1 MSFISSMAGSVVP
14 KFNPNLISQGVL
26 SAINPSQNT
35 YSTECCN
42 ISDTQVLLAYTASNG
57 CFLQVATVSGN
68 SFSLGVALSLVSNT
82 DVGGIT
88 SLIKITNTT
97 FLLSYSRYT
106 AGIAPYVVYSVV
118 LTVSGT
124 TVSAGTPL
132 SVYSASPAYAC
143 YMNSV
148 MITATTA
155 MLFFTVAANSARC
168 VIISISG
175 TTLTS
180 GTIVAF
186 PSSWTST
193 AYGLCTLSPTKV
205 LCLLHGNG
213 GEGFIAT
220 VSGTSISISAY
231 TTLLVNMQTA
241 SLFTI
246 TANLALAVYS
256 QTFPFAVLI
265 DISPTDVMTAGTP
278 VQLSTTYYDQG
289 TSGNYA
295 PVAKFS
301 NSQFVVTGSNSAN
314 NFFYAVSFGLLG
326 RTIRLGTQIAIDTTS
341 PSDSNTG
348 IAIGLVS
355 GRIGCVLY
363 RKWVTNHREP
373 TAMQILIG

>member
-1 MSFISSMAGSVVP
+1 MSFVSSMAGSVVP
-14 KFNPNLISQGVL
+14 KFNPALVSKGVL
-26 SAINPSQNT
+26 TAIDPSA
-35 YSTECCN
+35 YSTEVCN
-42 ISDTQVLLAYTASNG
+42 ISDTQVLLAYTGNG
-57 CFLQVATVSGN
+57 CFLRVATVSGN
-68 SFSLGVALSLVSNT
+68 SFSLGTALSLVSNT
-82 DVGGIT
+82 DVSGAST

-97 FLLSYSRYT
+97 FLFSYSRYT
-106 AGIAPYVVYSVV
+106 AGTTPYVVYSVV
-118 LTVSGT
+118 ITVSGT

-132 SVYSASPAYAC
+132 SVYSASPAFGC

-155 MLFFTVAANSARC
+155 MLFFTVAGNSARC

-175 TTLTS
+175 TTLTA

-193 AYGLCTLSPTKV
+193 TYGLCVLSPTKV
-205 LCLLHGNG
+205 LCLLHANG

-231 TTLLVNMQTA
+231 TTLVAEMQTA

-246 TANLALAVYS
+246 TPNLALAVYS
-256 QTFPFAVLI
+256 QTFPYAVLI

-278 VQLSTTYYDQG
+278 VQLSTTYYNQG
-289 TSGNYA
+289 TGGNYA

-301 NSQFVVTGSNSAN
+301 NSQFVVTGSCSTN

-326 RTIRLGTQIAIDTTS
+326 RTIRLGTQIAIDTTAG
-341 PSDSNTG
+341 SDTNGTIDIAQVAGG
-348 IAIGLVS
+348 IGAILWKRMG
-355 GRIGCVLY
+355 VL
-363 RKWVTNHREP
+363 NL
-373 TAMQILIG
+373 MQTVIR